1 MSFNFTV
8 VSALGPGFLLAFPA
22 GSPVP
27 RVSTLN
33 FTAGET
39 VGNAAIV
46 GLGAGGAISAA
57 AGVSGF
63 DLVVDVNGYYAP
75 SGIVTSVNGVQGAV
89 AISAG
94 ADVTIG
100 GSGQTVTVSANSSTA
115 ADPGTIV
122 KRDAGGNIAANVF
135 AGNLAGNAASA
146 TTADNAT
153 NALNAVNAANATTAV
168 TAGSATV
175 LMGPIAGD
183 VAGTQVATTVVGLL
197 TRPLS
202 PAPPAPGEVL
212 TFDGAAWAPATPFI
226 ARWAHVYQA
235 ASVVVPAGANVP
247 LTTLGSAAGIVCNP
261 VFATCV
267 VVTSGTYSV
276 DFDAVSSGLPID
288 VDISINGL
296 GAPGTHYAGTSVAG
310 RAIVTLLVGDAV
322 ALRNAGFS
330 AASLASTNSS
340 VAASMRLVRIQ

>member
-1 MSFNFTV
+1 MNRTIAAVTLCACTLVAPAGLYAEETAPGHWLAPPYWTPPTAPGRAPAARTALAPAPSALPFFAVAPCRLADTRGNGFSGAFGPPLVGSSTVRDFPVTGSCGIPASAQAVSFNFTV

-122 KRDAGGNIAANVF
+122 KRDAGET
-135 AGNLAGNAASA
+135 SRP
-146 TTADNAT
+146 TSSPET
-153 NALNAVNAANATTAV
+153 
-168 TAGSATV
+168 S
-175 LMGPIAGD
+175 PE
-183 VAGTQVATTVVGLL
+183 
-197 TRPLS
+197 TRPRRRRRTTRPTRS
-202 PAPPAPGEVL
+202 
-212 TFDGAAWAPATPFI
+212 TP
-226 ARWAHVYQA
+226 
-235 ASVVVPAGANVP
+235 
-247 LTTLGSAAGIVCNP
+247 
-261 VFATCV
+261 
-267 VVTSGTYSV
+267 
-276 DFDAVSSGLPID
+276 
-288 VDISINGL
+288 
-296 GAPGTHYAGTSVAG
+296 
-310 RAIVTLLVGDAV
+310 
-322 ALRNAGFS
+322 
-330 AASLASTNSS
+330 
-340 VAASMRLVRIQ
+340 

>member
-1 MSFNFTV
+1 M
-8 VSALGPGFLLAFPA
+8 
-22 GSPVP
+22 
-27 RVSTLN
+27 
-33 FTAGET
+33 
-39 VGNAAIV
+39 
-46 GLGAGGAISAA
+46 
-57 AGVSGF
+57 
-63 DLVVDVNGYYAP
+63 
-75 SGIVTSVNGVQGAV
+75 
-89 AISAG
+89 
-94 ADVTIG
+94 
-100 GSGQTVTVSANSSTA
+100 
-115 ADPGTIV
+115 
-122 KRDAGGNIAANVF
+122 
-135 AGNLAGNAASA
+135 
-146 TTADNAT
+146 
-153 NALNAVNAANATTAV
+153 NAANATTAV
-168 TAGSATV
+168 TAGSAHRPH
-175 LMGPIAGD
+175 GPDRGRC
-183 VAGTQVATTVVGLL
+183 GRHESREERHRLL
-197 TRPLS
+197 TCPVS
-202 PAPPAPGEVL
+202 PAPPAPAEVL